1 MRVLDENKAY
11 CRFFE
16 DISKIPH
23 GSKNEKA
30 LSDWIVAFA
39 KARDLSWYQDD
50 WHNVVVYKPASAGY
64 EDHAPLMLQAHI
76 DMVCEKNQDV
86 EFDFEK
92 DALKLKIEDGFLKAD
107 GTTLGADD
115 GAGVAYMLAILDDAS
130 AKHPALECVFTT
142 QEEIGLYGASGLDTS
157 KLSAHRLINLDGG
170 GEIQTLISAAGGLSC
185 NLKKEPTPEP
195 AVGNAYQISVGGCKG
210 GHSGGEID
218 KERVN
223 ANKLLARILHELMK
237 SFDVQLAMF
246 CGGLKENAIPRE
258 AKSVVLL
265 DASLAAVEEILHP
278 FIQALKQENEAAD
291 AGLTIAVE
299 AVEAPAQGYSKAAS
313 RELVKMMFLM
323 PNGMVHR
330 NLDLNQLVDAS
341 LNMGVVRMDEQ
352 QCSLEISLRSATDS
366 MLDMLGD
373 QVRETAEL
381 FGFEAAFSARYPGW
395 AFEKTSALRE
405 QLKTV
410 FKDMYGKELKLEA
423 VHGGCECGIFRA
435 IYDDMDIV
443 TIGPITNDIH
453 TPQEAMDLASFD
465 RTYDL
470 LTAFLEAL

>member
-1 MRVLDENKAY
+1 MRVLDESKAY
-11 CRFFE
+11 CRYFE
-16 DISKIPH
+16 EISKIPH
-23 GSKNEKA
+23 GSKDEKA

-39 KARDLSWYQDD
+39 KARGLSWYQDD
-50 WHNVVVYKPASAGY
+50 WHNVVVYKPASIGY

-86 EFDFEK
+86 DFDFEN
-92 DALKLKIEDGFLKAD
+92 DALKLKIEDGFLKAE

-115 GAGVAYMLAILDDAS
+115 GAGVAYMLAILEDAS

-142 QEEIGLYGASGLDTS
+142 QEEIGLYGAANLDKS

-185 NLKKEPTPEP
+185 NLTAAVKLEP
-195 AVGNAYQISVGGCKG
+195 AFGSAYRISVGGCKG

-237 SFDVQLAMF
+237 SFELQLASF
-246 CGGLKENAIPRE
+246 SGGLKENAIPRE
-258 AKSVVLL
+258 AQGVVLL
-265 DASLAAVEEILHP
+265 NASIVEVEEKLKP
-278 FIQALKQENEAAD
+278 FIHALKQENEAAE
-291 AGLTIAVE
+291 AGLTITVE
-299 AVEAPAQGYSKAAS
+299 AVEAPAQSYSKASTQAI
-313 RELVKMMFLM
+313 VKMMFLM
-323 PNGMVHR
+323 PNGMIHR
-330 NLDLNQLVDAS
+330 NLELNQLVDAS
-341 LNMGVVRMDEQ
+341 LNMGVVRMDDQ
-352 QCSLEISLRSATDS
+352 QCNLEISLRSATDS

-373 QVRETAEL
+373 QVRETAEI
-381 FGFEAAFSARYPGW
+381 FGFDAAFSARYPGW
-395 AFEKTSALRE
+395 AFEKTSALRD

-410 FKDMYGKELKLEA
+410 FQAMYGKELKLEA

-443 TIGPITNDIH
+443 TVGPITNDIH
-453 TPQEAMDLASFD
+453 TPQEAMDLGSFD
-465 RTYDL
+465 RTYAL

>member
-1 MRVLDENKAY
+1 MRVLDESKAY
-11 CRFFE
+11 CRYFE

-185 NLKKEPTPEP
+185 NLKKEPMLEP
-195 AVGNAYQISVGGCKG
+195 AAGNAYQISVGGCKG

-237 SFDVQLAMF
+237 SFDVQLARF

-265 DASLAAVEEILHP
+265 DASLAAVEEILNP

-341 LNMGVVRMDEQ
+341 LNMGVVRIDEQ

-443 TIGPITNDIH
+443 TVGPITNDIH

>member
-1 MRVLDENKAY
+1 MRVLDESKAY
-11 CRFFE
+11 CRYFE
-16 DISKIPH
+16 DISRIPH
-23 GSKNEKA
+23 GSKDEKA

-39 KARDLSWYQDD
+39 RARGLSWYQDD
-50 WHNVVVYKPASAGY
+50 WHNVIVYKPAAAGY

-86 EFDFEK
+86 VFNFEK
-92 DALKLKIEDGFLKAD
+92 DALKLKIEDGFLKAE

-115 GAGVAYMLAILDDAS
+115 GAGVAYMLAILDDAA

-142 QEEIGLYGASGLDTS
+142 QEEIGLYGASGLDKS

-185 NLKKEPTPEP
+185 CLQAAPKLEKSE
-195 AVGNAYQISVGGCKG
+195 GNAYQISVSGCKG

-237 SFDVQLAMF
+237 SFDVQLASF
-246 CGGLKENAIPRE
+246 SGGLKENAIPRE
-258 AKSVVLL
+258 AQSVVFLN
-265 DASLAAVEEILHP
+265 ASLSAVEEKLKP
-278 FIQALKQENEAAD
+278 LIQALKQENEAAD
-291 AGLTIAVE
+291 ADLMIA
-299 AVEAPAQGYSKAAS
+299 AQAIQAPLQSYTKAQTKNIIQ
-313 RELVKMMFLM
+313 MMFLM

-330 NLDLNQLVDAS
+330 NLDLDQLVDAS
-341 LNMGVVRMDEQ
+341 LNMGVVRIDEH

-373 QVRETAEL
+373 QVRETAEI
-381 FGFEAAFSARYPGW
+381 FGFTAAFSARYPGW
-395 AFEKTSALRE
+395 AFEKTSVLRD

-410 FKDMYGKELKLEA
+410 FKNMYGKELKLEA

-435 IYDDMDIV
+435 MYDDMDIV
-443 TIGPITNDIH
+443 TVGPITNDIH